1 MRGAFGKPIGTVARV
16 HIRQVMMSIRT
27 RANHENSAIEAFR
40 RAKFKFPGRQKI
52 VVSNKFGFTKYTPEE
67 YESGLKKR
75 ILTKDGVN
83 VQYHGE
89 KGPFRGWL
97 RRMQIPES

>member
-40 RAKFKFPGRQKI
+40 RAKFKFPGL
-52 VVSNKFGFTKYTPEE
+52 FTCLFTCLPLATYTFSHL
-67 YESGLKKR
+67 YRVMIFSK
-75 ILTKDGVN
+75 V
-83 VQYHGE
+83 
-89 KGPFRGWL
+89 
-97 RRMQIPES
+97 

>member
-1 MRGAFGKPIGTVARV
+1 MNIPFT
-16 HIRQVMMSIRT
+16 T
-27 RANHENSAIEAFR
+27 L
-40 RAKFKFPGRQKI
+40 GRQKI